1 MPSGQTP
8 ERPTPSGSD
17 SGSAP
22 DAEETTR
29 TVGGLPAG
37 LVPRMLQLQAQV
49 QDLAL
54 LVRRLMRRLEPDDPL
69 LAVARDYLS
78 RKGLQGSP
86 LRDDL
91 EKVLESLDDR

>member
-49 QDLAL
+49 NDMSMLM
-54 LVRRLMRRLEPDDPL
+54 RLMVHRGPAGDP
-69 LAVARDYLS
+69 AVERARDYLH
-78 RKGLQGSP
+78 RHGLTGSP
-86 LRDDL
+86 LRTD
-91 EKVLESLDDR
+91 ENFPGIG